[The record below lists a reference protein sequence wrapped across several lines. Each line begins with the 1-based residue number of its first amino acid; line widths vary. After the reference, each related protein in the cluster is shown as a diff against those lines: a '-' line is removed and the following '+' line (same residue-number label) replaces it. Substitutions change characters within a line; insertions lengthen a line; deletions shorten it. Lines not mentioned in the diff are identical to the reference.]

1 MRRRLK
7 QIGIAVVVLFV
18 AIQFVPANNHNPS
31 VNPSQTIYAIIP
43 VPSDVRSVFDGS
55 CKDCH
60 SNETRWPWY
69 AHVAP
74 ASWILA
80 HDVHEGRKEMNFS
93 EWGAYSPEKRED
105 KLEEICEQVVNGD
118 MPESKYAFIHRKSKP
133 AERERDAV
141 CKWTEDV
148 RQ

>member
-1 MRRRLK
+1 MRLQPKR
-7 QIGIAVVVLFV
+7 IGIAIIVLFV
-18 AIQFVPANNHNPS
+18 AIQLLPVDRRNPAVDPS
-31 VNPSQTIYAIIP
+31 RTIYATQN
-43 VPSDVRSVFDGS
+43 VPPRVRSVFDSS
-55 CKDCH
+55 CMDCH

-74 ASWILA
+74 ASWIVA

-93 EWGAYSPEKRED
+93 EWGDYSPEKKED

-118 MPESKYAFIHRKSKP
+118 MPESKYLFIHRKAKP
-133 AERERDAV
+133 TEEQRNAV
-141 CKWTEDV
+141 CKWTEGA